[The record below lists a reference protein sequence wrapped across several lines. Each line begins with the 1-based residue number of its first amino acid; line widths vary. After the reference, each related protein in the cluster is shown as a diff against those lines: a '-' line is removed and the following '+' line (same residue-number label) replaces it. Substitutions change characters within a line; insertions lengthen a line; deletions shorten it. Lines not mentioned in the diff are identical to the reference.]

1 MNGEYQLKKEL
12 SLWHVVVMAIG
23 QIIGA
28 GVMSLTGIAIAL
40 TGSGVTPAFVLSAML
55 TLITTL
61 PIAIMGAS
69 IPTTGGPYKYTSRLL
84 SPRLGF
90 FYLLIF
96 LVANLTLA
104 TYAISFAKYFQS
116 LLPSVNFSL
125 IAVLILTLCYVVNM
139 FGVKSAA
146 SAEGFLVVVKV
157 IAVFVFI
164 LWGVPKIQWDTLAVT
179 GMLPSG
185 LGGFLTATGLVSF
198 ATGGASIVAELG
210 GEMKN
215 PKRDIPLT
223 IILTTAGIAVIY
235 AFMAAV
241 ASGVLP
247 IEQVAGKHLDEVAKA
262 ILPQPLFLFFIIGGS
277 LFAIASTLN
286 ATFSWVT
293 KGFLIAC
300 DDGWLP
306 KGLGAVNKKYGT
318 PHWLLTI
325 FYLIGVIPV
334 VTEVSL
340 ETVTEMGLGLFLLN
354 SVLPVLAAT
363 QLPKKYPHLYE
374 KSFIKLK
381 PKNLNLLV
389 GVTVVIQLFQG
400 FLLMKEIPATGLYFS
415 IGFIVFAALYVWIVG
430 GTPRMKNRKMSGF
443 EDERPINVGPIHDHK
458 IGVNQ

>member
-1 MNGEYQLKKEL
+1 M
-12 SLWHVVVMAIG
+12 
-23 QIIGA
+23 
-28 GVMSLTGIAIAL
+28 
-40 TGSGVTPAFVLSAML
+40 
-55 TLITTL
+55 
-61 PIAIMGAS
+61 
-69 IPTTGGPYKYTSRLL
+69 
-84 SPRLGF
+84 
-90 FYLLIF
+90 
-96 LVANLTLA
+96 LTLA

-116 LLPSVNFSL
+116 LLPSVNFTL

-164 LWGVPKIQWDTLAVT
+164 LWGVSKIQWDTLAVT

-210 GEMKN
+210 GERKN

-223 IILTTAGIAVIY
+223 IILTTASIAVIY

-241 ASGVLP
+241 ASGVLL
-247 IEQVAGKHLDEVAKA
+247 IGQVAGKHLDEVAKA
-262 ILPQPLFLFFIIGGS
+262 ILPQPLFLFFIIVGS

-286 ATFSWVT
+286 ATLSWVT

-300 DDGWLP
+300 DDGWL
-306 KGLGAVNKKYGT
+306 
-318 PHWLLTI
+318 H
-325 FYLIGVIPV
+325 
-334 VTEVSL
+334 
-340 ETVTEMGLGLFLLN
+340 
-354 SVLPVLAAT
+354 
-363 QLPKKYPHLYE
+363 
-374 KSFIKLK
+374 
-381 PKNLNLLV
+381 
-389 GVTVVIQLFQG
+389 G

-415 IGFIVFAALYVWIVG
+415 IGFIAFAALYVWIVG